1 MDETFQKLAAIL
13 SDVLK
18 VPLEKVQRESLLF
31 EDLKADSL
39 DASLIMMEIE
49 EHFDLTVPE
58 RSRTYRTVSDLLLHI
73 EELLREKTAGGGA
86 RPEPAA

>member
-1 MDETFQKLAAIL
+1 MDETFRKLAAIL

-73 EELLREKTAGGGA
+73 EELLREKTARGDA
-86 RPEPAA
+86 NPEPAA

>member
-1 MDETFQKLAAIL
+1 MDDNFQKLAAIL

-18 VPLEKVQRESLLF
+18 VPLERVQRESLLF

-73 EELLREKTAGGGA
+73 EELLREKTAGGDA
-86 RPEPAA
+86 KPEPAA

>member
-1 MDETFQKLAAIL
+1 MEETFRKLAAIL

-18 VPLEKVQRESLLF
+18 VPPEKIQRESLLF

-39 DASLIMMEIE
+39 DASLIVMEIE

-58 RSRTYRTVSDLLLHI
+58 RSRTYRTVADLLLHVD
-73 EELLREKTAGGGA
+73 ELLREKAAGTSA
-86 RPEPAA
+86 KPEPAA